1 MGENV
6 GEDRPWTV
14 AVVCGASGVG
24 KSSVARPL
32 AVRYGVPLGEVDDL
46 VTALKALVLPADMP
60 ALHRWDTDP
69 GIRSMSPDDIAEL
82 HLQVADE
89 LVPGI
94 RAVIADHLEF
104 DAPVVLEGDYLVPEL
119 VSEFGDAVR
128 GVLLHEPDTDQNA
141 ANMLARESSP
151 DGHAFRARVN
161 AEIGRR
167 LANRA
172 RWAGVP
178 VLAPRPWADGL
189 DRVIDVLAR

>member
-1 MGENV
+1 MVEN
-6 GEDRPWTV
+6 RPWTI

-46 VTALKALVLPADMP
+46 VTALKTLTLPADMP
-60 ALHRWDTDP
+60 TLHRWDTDP
-69 GIRSMSPDDIAEL
+69 AARSMSADDIAEL

-89 LVPGI
+89 IAPGI

-128 GVLLHEPDTDQNA
+128 GVVLHEPDTDRNA
-141 ANMLARESSP
+141 ANIQVREPAP
-151 DGHAFRARVN
+151 DGNAFRAMVS

-178 VLAPRPWADGL
+178 VLSPRPWTDGL
-189 DRVIDVLAR
+189 DRVIDALSR

>member
-1 MGENV
+1 MGEN
-6 GEDRPWTV
+6 RPWTV

-46 VTALKALVLPADMP
+46 VTALKVLTLPADLP

-69 GIRSMSPDDIAEL
+69 STRAMPPDDVAEL

-89 LVPGI
+89 IAPGI

-119 VSEFGDAVR
+119 ASGFGDAVR
-128 GVLLHEPDTDQNA
+128 AVVLHDTDTDRIA
-141 ANMLARESSP
+141 ANFQAREPMP
-151 DGHAFRARVN
+151 DGNRFRAEVS
-161 AEIGRR
+161 ADIGRR

-172 RWAGVP
+172 RWADVP
-178 VLAPRPWADGL
+178 VPVVSPWPWKGGL
-189 DRVIDVLAR
+189 DRVIEALTG